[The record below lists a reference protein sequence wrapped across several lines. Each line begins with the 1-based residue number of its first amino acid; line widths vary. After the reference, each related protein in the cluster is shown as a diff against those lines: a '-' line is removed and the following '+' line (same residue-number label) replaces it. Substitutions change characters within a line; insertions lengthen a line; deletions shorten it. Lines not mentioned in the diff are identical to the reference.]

1 MRNLTAGK
9 IDPLAESCPPGG
21 PFRGL
26 GDLTRRVLGWMLLVS
41 LLPLVIMAYQGYH
54 CAAQALIEETQQH
67 LDSVLAA
74 RARLVQEWM
83 ECRSLE
89 MQLLAAN
96 LAGTGR
102 EAPTAQQA
110 QGWLDSVRNGRHRY
124 NWVARYDGE
133 GRLEEVSA
141 RPGVSPPA
149 SWRPEETE
157 ATLSLS
163 APSTGNGEREL
174 WFSAPLIESGDTGG
188 WVAGGMRIRDGL
200 DALLEDQTGLGT
212 TGRLYAVAE
221 DLEVLSDP
229 LAGGRAPLR
238 ADPDIVHL
246 AENHSHLDHGFFHLY
261 LEVPEVLRAA
271 RTVPGTTWY
280 LVAEADPRD
289 ALSWLGVLRWRAAF
303 TGAATLAVL
312 VVVSFWIARSLGRPL
327 RELARVAQRVRGG
340 RTEERLG
347 PVKGAEAE
355 EVRQAFNRML
365 DELREK
371 QRELVKAATLA
382 SVGELSSSVVHE
394 MRNPLSSIK
403 MNLQA
408 LRRHVEPDSLYKELA
423 DIAAQQVQR
432 VESMLDELLKY
443 GRPVEMRPEPT
454 SFAELAES
462 TLAVV
467 GDAAKAK
474 QVTIDVNDGLNGH
487 CVDVDPEQMCR
498 ALTNLV
504 LNAVQAAPTG
514 GHVLLTGR
522 PGPNPYDVALE
533 VRDWGPGLPNE
544 TEDRL
549 FKPFFTTRANGT
561 GLGLANVKKI
571 VELHDGSV
579 TARNRPE
586 GGASFTIVLPA
597 WIPSEHAHPHR

>member
-1 MRNLTAGK
+1 M
-9 IDPLAESCPPGG
+9 
-21 PFRGL
+21 RGL
-26 GDLTRRVLGWMLLVS
+26 GDLTGRVLGWMLLVS

-74 RARLVQEWM
+74 RARLVEEWM
-83 ECRSLE
+83 ECRRLE

-96 LAGTGR
+96 LAGGGIGSPAA
-102 EAPTAQQA
+102 EQA
-110 QGWLDSVRNGRHRY
+110 QGWLDSVRKGRHRY
-124 NWVARYDGE
+124 NWVARFDAE
-133 GRLEEVSA
+133 GRVEQASA
-141 RPGVSPPA
+141 RPGVVPPA
-149 SWRPEETE
+149 EWPPEARE
-157 ATLSLS
+157 AVVPYL
-163 APSTGNGEREL
+163 APATAGGEREL
-174 WFSAPLIESGDTGG
+174 WISAPLAESGGTGG
-188 WVAGGMRIRDGL
+188 WVAGGLRLREGL
-200 DALLEDQTGLGT
+200 DTLLEDQAGLGAA
-212 TGRLYAVAE
+212 GRLYVVAD
-221 DLEVLSDP
+221 DLDVLSDP
-229 LAGGRAPLR
+229 LAGGRPSLR
-238 ADPDIVHL
+238 ADPGIVHL
-246 AENHSHLDHGFFHLY
+246 AENHPHSDHGFFHLY
-261 LEVPEVLRAA
+261 LDVPEVLRAA

-289 ALSWLGVLRWRAAF
+289 ALSWLGVLRWRAAL
-303 TGAATLAVL
+303 TGVVTLGLLVL
-312 VVVSFWIARSLGRPL
+312 VSFWIARSLGRPL
-327 RELARVAQRVRGG
+327 RELARVAQRVRCG
-340 RTEERLG
+340 RSEERLG
-347 PVKGAEAE
+347 PMKGAEAE

-371 QRELVKAATLA
+371 QRELVKTATLA

-408 LRRHVEPDSLYKELA
+408 LRRHVEKDAMYKELA

-454 SFAELAES
+454 SFSELAES

-467 GDAAKAK
+467 RDTAKAK

-487 CVDVDPEQMCR
+487 CVDADSELMCR

-504 LNAVQAAPTG
+504 LNAIQAAPVG

-522 PGPNPYDVALE
+522 PGPNPHEVALE

-544 TEDRL
+544 MEDRL
-549 FKPFFTTRANGT
+549 FKPFFTTKPNGT

-571 VELHDGSV
+571 VQLHDGSV

-597 WIPSEHAHPHR
+597 WIPSEHAHTYH